1 MPSAS
6 GAPSG
11 HGSAPAA
18 EYLPPASLLILQD
31 VPDGAGSVSSCLVQ
45 NEEIMLKMGVILLKL
60 SFFLFFFIVILYKL
74 IHDTVCNDIY
84 ILYCDILF
92 VRIMIYEIYQICFI
106 PVTTR
111 CGVVVQLEVDGV
123 GGRGGD
129 AASTGWEE
137 ESSFYGESASESI
150 VDNESETQSLSN

>member
-1 MPSAS
+1 MTD
-6 GAPSG
+6 
-11 HGSAPAA
+11 
-18 EYLPPASLLILQD
+18 I
-31 VPDGAGSVSSCLVQ
+31 
-45 NEEIMLKMGVILLKL
+45 
-60 SFFLFFFIVILYKL
+60 
-74 IHDTVCNDIY
+74 DIY
-84 ILYCDILF
+84 RDILF
-92 VRIMIYEIYQICFI
+92 VHIIYEIYQISFI

-137 ESSFYGESASESI
+137 ESLFHGESASESI